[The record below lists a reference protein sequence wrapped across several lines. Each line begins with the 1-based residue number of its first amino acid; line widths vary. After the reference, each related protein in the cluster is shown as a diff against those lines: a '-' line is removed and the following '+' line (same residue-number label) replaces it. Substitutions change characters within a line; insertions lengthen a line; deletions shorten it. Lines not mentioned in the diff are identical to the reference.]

1 MGLVKGNSCGIG
13 PGLCGQQL
21 WDWSRALCAVT
32 VGLVQ
37 GSVCSNCGIGPGLYV
52 QQPWGCSVLRTIG
65 SSTK

>member
-37 GSVCSNCGIGPGLYV
+37 GSVCSNCGIGPGLCV
-52 QQPWGCSVLRTIG
+52 Q
-65 SSTK
+65 